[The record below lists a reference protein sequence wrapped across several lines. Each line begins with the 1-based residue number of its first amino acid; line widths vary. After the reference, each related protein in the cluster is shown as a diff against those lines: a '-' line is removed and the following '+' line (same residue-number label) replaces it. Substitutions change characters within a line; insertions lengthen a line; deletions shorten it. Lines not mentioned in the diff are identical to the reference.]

1 METRYSTSPHCP
13 LDTTALNRAQLLAKL
28 TYQQAALAA
37 IIKVVSYNENAIET
51 DDIINLQIHISSTL
65 DLLLNP
71 I

>member
-1 METRYSTSPHCP
+1 
-13 LDTTALNRAQLLAKL
+13 LLAKL